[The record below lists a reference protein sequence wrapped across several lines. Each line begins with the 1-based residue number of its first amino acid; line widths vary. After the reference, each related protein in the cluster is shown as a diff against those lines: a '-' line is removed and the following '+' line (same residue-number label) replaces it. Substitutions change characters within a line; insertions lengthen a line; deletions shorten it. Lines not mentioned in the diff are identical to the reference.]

1 MTRILSGVG
10 LVALLVVG
18 SAAVEAQRP
27 PAAPLTIDSLTGRDT
42 FEFYC
47 AACHGRG
54 GRGDGPLASSLKTA
68 PSDLTVLSAKSGGT
82 FPRERVAGTV
92 RRTERSITAHS
103 TGEMPVW
110 GTIFEVLDQSA
121 ERSRVRIDNV
131 VAYVE
136 TLQVQSR
143 PTAETG
149 RILFQ
154 SYCASCHGPQA
165 RGNGALAQQLRKPV
179 PDLTQY
185 TMRNGGMF
193 PSERVTQII
202 EGRGVA
208 AHGPREMPVWGD
220 AFRASKGGYSADT
233 ARGRI
238 DAIVRYLEG
247 IQDRPAE

>member
-1 MTRILSGVG
+1 MTRILSVVG
-10 LVALLVVG
+10 LLALIVAG
-18 SAAVEAQRP
+18 SAVVTAQRP
-27 PAAPLTIDSLTGRDT
+27 PVAPLTIDSLTGRDT

-54 GRGDGPLASSLKTA
+54 GRGDGPLASSLKTP
-68 PSDLTVLSAKSGGT
+68 PSDLTVLSAKNGGT

-92 RRTERSITAHS
+92 RRTERPISAHS

-110 GTIFEVLDQSA
+110 GTIFDVLDQA
-121 ERSRVRIDNV
+121 PERTRVRIENV
-131 VAYVE
+131 VAYLE
-136 TLQVQSR
+136 TLQVMSR
-143 PTAETG
+143 PTADTG
-149 RILFQ
+149 RVLFQ

-165 RGNGALAQQLRKPV
+165 RGNGTLAQQLRKAV

-193 PSERVTQII
+193 PSERLTQII
-202 EGRGVA
+202 EGRGPA

-220 AFRASKGGYSADT
+220 AFRASRGGYSTDT
-233 ARGRI
+233 ARARI